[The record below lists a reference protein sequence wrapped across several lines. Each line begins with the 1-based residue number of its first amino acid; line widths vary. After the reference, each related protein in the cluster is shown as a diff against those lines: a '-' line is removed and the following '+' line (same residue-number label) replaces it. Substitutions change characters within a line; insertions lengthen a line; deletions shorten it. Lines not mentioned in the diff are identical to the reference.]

1 MSKGVSS
8 ARLLGEILKVSLES
22 IRVNKLRSFLTMLGI
37 IIGIGAV
44 ITMVAL
50 GEGAQRAVAERLEGL
65 GTNVLTVRPGQQ
77 MWGGVD
83 RGSARLTADDAEAIK
98 LAATRVKAVSPELER
113 RQQIEYGRANAQ
125 LSVVGVWP
133 EYFDIQNV
141 TIDMGR
147 LFTPGEERGRRR
159 MAVIGSAV
167 AERLDTSSGTLVGQ
181 SILVRGIPFEIIGVL
196 EEKGSQGW
204 DNPDER
210 IYIPLATAQFRVIGS
225 EYVRSISV
233 QATDAGSMDAAIA
246 EIDRI
251 LRREH
256 RIAPGEEADFNVRNM
271 ASLMSTFQETTQT
284 FTFLLAGIALISLLV
299 GGIGIMNIMLVSVT
313 ERTREIGVRKALGA
327 RRRHILLQFLIE
339 SVVLCTAGGILGIG
353 AGWGGAALLRSMAG
367 WQTAVAPEA
376 VALAFGFSAVV
387 GVFFG
392 LWPARRAAKLDPIE
406 SLRYE

>member
-1 MSKGVSS
+1 MSRGVSS
-8 ARLLGEILKVSLES
+8 ARLIGEILKVSLES

-83 RGSARLTADDAEAIK
+83 RGSARLTAEDAEAIK

-133 EYFDIQNV
+133 EYFEIQNV
-141 TIDMGR
+141 TLDMGR
-147 LFTPGEERGRRR
+147 LFTPGEERGRRSL
-159 MAVIGSAV
+159 AVIGSAV
-167 AERLDTSSGTLVGQ
+167 AERLDTSSGSLVGQ
-181 SILVRGIPFEIIGVL
+181 TILVRGIPFEIIGVL

-225 EYVRSISV
+225 EYVRSINV
-233 QATDAGSMDAAIA
+233 QATDAQSLDGAIA

-339 SVVLCTAGGILGIG
+339 SVVLCIAGGVLGIA
-353 AGWGGAALLRSMAG
+353 AGWGGAALLRNMAG

-387 GVFFG
+387 GIFFG